1 MAGTSSQF
9 CQGNL
14 FEVHSASLTDPLRC
28 AGGQVVDAGHPLHP
42 KMPKGNL
49 HTNQDLTDESTGG
62 VHDNRC
68 ACMTMG
74 TRNNISYE
82 FIPARSGRVRKTV
95 FSLFRTI
102 AFSSRC
108 SADRNR
114 WEDGAEFDF
123 FLNPHPAVTGNAA
136 GPIWM
141 AGVPVPPDLVISS
154 NLVVS
159 RTWLGASSGI

>member
-1 MAGTSSQF
+1 MHGYRGLIVYEPWLYIDERCEFAHFPRFRTIRTSYWVRKSKKIPI
-9 CQGNL
+9 NL
-14 FEVHSASLTDPLRC
+14 FSARTRVRNEAICPFPHLFVLEWYPVYWIDIWNRWDFYFGVFHW
-28 AGGQVVDAGHPLHP
+28 A
-42 KMPKGNL
+42 
-49 HTNQDLTDESTGG
+49 DESTGG

-74 TRNNISYE
+74 TQNNISYE

-102 AFSSRC
+102 AISSRC

-123 FLNPHPAVTGNAA
+123 F
-136 GPIWM
+136 
-141 AGVPVPPDLVISS
+141 
-154 NLVVS
+154 
-159 RTWLGASSGI
+159 